1 MKLLSAIMEKGVD
14 IESIY
19 IQDVMNKD
27 NEQKNKNNSEVNA
40 KI

>member
-19 IQDVMNKD
+19 IQDVMNK
-27 NEQKNKNNSEVNA
+27 NA
-40 KI
+40 KINVAAN